1 MRDAVLAGLTLD
13 TFNRHADKVGMAAVA
28 QLVNCL
34 HVAVPRRW
42 RSVHHDA
49 HLSRVCHA
57 RRSPGRPIAAHAG
70 VGPARGAH
78 ARRCTGQLLGPAGIG
93 VAQNRRIVLTL
104 VNPAISEPRET
115 EIAVRGANVVQ
126 ARWTQL
132 ASTEIHAHNSFD
144 APDAV
149 RPTSGDARLAG
160 STVVHTV
167 APASVTR
174 IDLTLA

>member
-1 MRDAVLAGLTLD
+1 MHAAHQGAQSLRTLVSAPRDAASCATA
-13 TFNRHADKVGMAAVA
+13 NH
-28 QLVNCL
+28 
-34 HVAVPRRW
+34 
-42 RSVHHDA
+42 
-49 HLSRVCHA
+49 
-57 RRSPGRPIAAHAG
+57 
-70 VGPARGAH
+70 
-78 ARRCTGQLLGPAGIG
+78 QLLGTERIRLS
-93 VAQNRRIVLTL
+93 NRRIVVTL
-104 VNPAISEPRET
+104 VNPSISEARET
-115 EIAVRGANVVQ
+115 EIALRGANVVQ

-132 ASTEIHAHNSFD
+132 ASTEIHAHNSFN